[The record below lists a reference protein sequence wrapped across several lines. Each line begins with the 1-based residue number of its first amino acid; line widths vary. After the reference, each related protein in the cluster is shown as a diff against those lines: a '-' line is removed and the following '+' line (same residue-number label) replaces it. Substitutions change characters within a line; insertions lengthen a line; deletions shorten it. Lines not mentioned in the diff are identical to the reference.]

1 MLHQAAQPRVPKC
14 AGCNSPSNCVV
25 WEQPMCLDCHAAW
38 MRCDDFS
45 SGTIN
50 AALGISDKPED
61 FTEANHKRYC
71 AEATKR
77 TKAWLAERRTARA
90 A

>member
-1 MLHQAAQPRVPKC
+1 MSFRPKQEVQKC
-14 AGCNSPSNCVV
+14 AGCNSPSNCTV
-25 WEQPMCLDCHAAW
+25 WEQPLCLSCQTAW
-38 MRCDDFS
+38 YRDERFS
-45 SGTIN
+45 CGPIN

-61 FTEANHKRYC
+61 YTEANHKRYC

-77 TKAWLAERRTARA
+77 TKAWLAERNRRA

>member
-1 MLHQAAQPRVPKC
+1 MLHQANNPKTPQC
-14 AGCNSPSNCVV
+14 SGCNSPSSCTV
-25 WEQPMCLDCHAAW
+25 WEQPLCFPCQAAW
-38 MRCDDFS
+38 YRDDRFS